1 MNFGPTNAPPFY
13 TAMMNNFK
21 DELDTL
27 FLQCVSKLKK
37 LNVTPVSVISS
48 LEIVLG
54 SNTVVH

>member
-1 MNFGPTNAPPFY
+1 MKFGPTNAPPFY

-27 FLQCVSKLKK
+27 FLQCVAKLKK
-37 LNVTPVSVISS
+37 INVTPVSVISS